1 MEKKLNP
8 PLNVGDVVV
17 CYHMDG
23 ETGVPPGTKGKVTRV
38 GRDPFED
45 DGFIYEMK
53 WDNGSTLSL
62 VSVTDTWKRIS
73 SSNPIS
79 ESKKTGSGSP
89 ELDYFSQNREIFKMF
104 DWRFIREYL
113 KDVRDSGIVNMY
125 ESPPL
130 LYSGPEHI
138 ERYYGENPPNQ
149 EAFDEVI
156 SKAQQAKDIMIQG
169 TIKYIESQGEEVNLD
184 IVNRY
189 IRSFSKKMLNLY
201 IDFYR

>member
-23 ETGVPPGTKGKVTRV
+23 ETGVAPGTKGKVTRV
-38 GRDPFED
+38 NRDPFED

-73 SSNPIS
+73 ISNPIS

-156 SKAQQAKDIMIQG
+156 SKAQQAKDVMIQG

-184 IVNRY
+184 TVNRY
-189 IRSFSKKMLNLY
+189 IRSFSKKMLGLY